1 MGFEV
6 DGILMRNPF
15 PEGSRREDKKIE
27 TRDKG
32 VRAVAEG

>member
-6 DGILMRNPF
+6 DGILMRNLF

-27 TRDKG
+27 TKG
-32 VRAVAEG
+32 